1 MAGAAWGTAALWL
14 ATVSNERD
22 LGNSPRLRWSIV
34 LGLMLGLADAGY
46 WLGSKYSL
54 RDSPLYAGDGK
65 PGRSQESDRHAH
77 GAAIPRVISRGPSS
91 LSAPASGN
99 RP

>member
-14 ATVSNERD
+14 ATFSNERD
-22 LGNSPRLRWSIV
+22 LRNSPRLRWSIV

-54 RDSPLYAGDGK
+54 RDSPLYAYALVMASLAGLGNLIVTLRV
-65 PGRSQESDRHAH
+65 PRSRE
-77 GAAIPRVISRGPSS
+77 
-91 LSAPASGN
+91 
-99 RP
+99 